1 MGSTISIGKKKIG
14 DKYPPFIIAEIG
26 QSHQGNLNKALKYIN
41 QLSKTGVD
49 AIKFQTHI
57 ASEESTLNEPFRVK
71 LKKFKS
77 RFRYWKSTEFTP
89 NEWRKISNYCNR
101 KKIIFLS
108 SPFSEKAVDLLSN
121 LKMPA
126 WKIASGEFFSKKLIQ
141 KIITTRKPLLISTGM
156 STYKD
161 INELIK
167 RLRFQK
173 IKYLLFQCTS
183 DYPSKKENIGLN
195 VIGEFKK
202 RFKCPAGLSDHSG
215 NLMCLLSAIA
225 NGSNIIECHVQLGN
239 KNNPDF
245 TSSISIKDLKFLI
258 DFKNYF
264 FEIKNLDVDKN
275 VLIKSV
281 KKNKRLFSKSLA
293 PKKNMFK
300 GQIIK
305 SSDLTEKKPG
315 NGIKL
320 SDKRKILGKKLT
332 KDIKFNELFKPLHF
346 N

>member
-1 MGSTISIGKKKIG
+1 MNG
-14 DKYPPFIIAEIG
+14 E
-26 QSHQGNLNKALKYIN
+26 
-41 QLSKTGVD
+41 
-49 AIKFQTHI
+49 KFQI
-57 ASEESTLNEPFRVK
+57 IVK
-71 LKKFKS
+71 EK
-77 RFRYWKSTEFTP
+77 
-89 NEWRKISNYCNR
+89 NY
-101 KKIIFLS
+101 FLS

-183 DYPSKKENIGLN
+183 DYPSKKKYWFKCHW
-195 VIGEFKK
+195 EFKK

-225 NGSNIIECHVQLGN
+225 NGSNIECHVQLGN

-281 KKNKRLFSKSLA
+281 KNKRLFSKSLA

-305 SSDLTEKKPG
+305 NSDLTEKKPG